1 MSCLVCTEFRKQDY
15 CVFYPIRDT
24 KDDRVS
30 TTQGS
35 KGAVPYL
42 QIQGFSR
49 DPSYHGA
56 MKGKDAERK
65 LRELGGDHYLT
76 RYSEKREMYV
86 LTVLRKGNLVNFDFR
101 IKTFQDKIYVQYEII
116 GSEIKFGDLRKLL
129 NFYQKTPVS
138 HEIDGIGD
146 YLESD
151 NYMPNYDCDLDAGY
165 PETVS

>member
-1 MSCLVCTEFRKQDY
+1 MSTHYSHE
-15 CVFYPIRDT
+15 
-24 KDDRVS
+24 
-30 TTQGS
+30 
-35 KGAVPYL
+35 AVPYR

-56 MKGKDAERK
+56 MTGKDAERK

-86 LTVLRKGNLVNFDFR
+86 LTVLRKGHLVNFDFN
-101 IKTFQDKIYVQYEII
+101 ISTFQDKIYVQYEII

-129 NFYQKTPVS
+129 NFYRKNPVT
-138 HEIDGIGD
+138 HEINGIGD

-151 NYMPNYDCDLDAGY
+151 NYMPNYDCDLGAGD
-165 PETVS
+165 ETTTVSWVFCIAIYLSHL